1 MSQLSTK
8 KWGSQKAVEMLQG
21 ADDTLDI
28 STVTNNEFIKYLP
41 DLIDLYFVFH
51 HSESHEKIFMRIFGI
66 FDKIATKK
74 KVQGKHRDLMISL
87 IKLITDYSYNK
98 EYGTIEKTP
107 QKFKDKITI
116 FFTDFLPVLVP
127 TMAGKIIFAP

>member
-51 HSESHEKIFMRIFGI
+51 HSESHEKY
-66 FDKIATKK
+66 
-74 KVQGKHRDLMISL
+74 L
-87 IKLITDYSYNK
+87 
-98 EYGTIEKTP
+98 
-107 QKFKDKITI
+107 
-116 FFTDFLPVLVP
+116 
-127 TMAGKIIFAP
+127 